1 MVINIPA
8 INDSLITYFLPPHWL
23 ALVSNL
29 LSSQQSGNLQNRK
42 ETNIVN
48 KNKTFIIISIMCHIN
63 NQSRYNYHYNVIKPA
78 NCFILTLTAFQVQIK
93 HKNLNTN
100 ECPFENHGNRHF
112 CVSRPAFNDD
122 LNHFLLLNNKRK
134 CVWHWELSHTN
145 DRFRNSIGKLIL
157 WKWLCIGYIARG
169 YNCWKLNL

>member
-1 MVINIPA
+1 MVINIPV

-23 ALVSNL
+23 VLVSNL

-48 KNKTFIIISIMCHIN
+48 KNKTFIIISIICHIN

-93 HKNLNTN
+93 NKNLNTN

-112 CVSRPAFNDD
+112 CVSRPAYNDD

-134 CVWHWELSHTN
+134 FVWHWKLSHTN
-145 DRFRNSIGKLIL
+145 DRFRKSIGKLIL
-157 WKWLCIGYIARG
+157 WKLLCIG
-169 YNCWKLNL
+169 

>member
-1 MVINIPA
+1 MVINIPV

-23 ALVSNL
+23 VLVSNL

-48 KNKTFIIISIMCHIN
+48 KNKTFIIISIICHIN

-78 NCFILTLTAFQVQIK
+78 NSFILTLTAFQVQIK
-93 HKNLNTN
+93 NKNLNTN

-112 CVSRPAFNDD
+112 CVSRPAYNDD
-122 LNHFLLLNNKRK
+122 FKSFPPFEQQEEIRLALKII
-134 CVWHWELSHTN
+134 SH
-145 DRFRNSIGKLIL
+145 
-157 WKWLCIGYIARG
+157 KWQI
-169 YNCWKLNL
+169 